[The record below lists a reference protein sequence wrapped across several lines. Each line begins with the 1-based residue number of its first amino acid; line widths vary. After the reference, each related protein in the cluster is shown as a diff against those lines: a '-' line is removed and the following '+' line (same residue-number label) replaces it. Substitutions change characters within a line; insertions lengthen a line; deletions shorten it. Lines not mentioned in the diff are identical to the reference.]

1 MMMRMSSLTDE
12 GVVMSAT
19 SATLEQVSQTKQA
32 LEISFVDDS
41 SDGEVPEEATIYYPI
56 TQRDPNDIRT
66 ILRLSLCSLCFAV
79 LSLALAGLLTYRL
92 SRSAELIVV
101 ERTPEGDRVVGDDRQ
116 FTLPGSVQL
125 RPDSPGDGDKK
136 YLAARWAE
144 SFFKIDPQTRRAD
157 IVRGLKLMTP
167 DAAVALVDQVKQSG
181 EWERQRR
188 EEWQT
193 VWKPQVITLSL
204 DDPYKVQ
211 VVGHQAITKTM
222 SGVVH
227 HSSRQLIC
235 TLALRPDTAK
245 RTDDNQ
251 NTGFRIAGIVDMKV
265 LEDAAA
271 PASPNA
277 TPTISVAPPQ

>member
-1 MMMRMSSLTDE
+1 
-12 GVVMSAT
+12 MSAT
-19 SATLEQVSQTKQA
+19 SAALEQVRPTKEA
-32 LEISFVDDS
+32 LKLSFVDDS
-41 SDGEVPEEATIYYPI
+41 SDGEVPEEAAIYYPI

-66 ILRLSLCSLCFAV
+66 ILRLSLCSLCFAI

-92 SRSAELIVV
+92 TRSAELLVV
-101 ERTPEGDRVVGDDRQ
+101 ERTAAGDRVVGDDRQ
-116 FTLPGSVQL
+116 FILQGSVQL

-136 YLAARWAE
+136 YLAAKWAE
-144 SFFKIDPQTRRAD
+144 SFFQLDPQTRRAD

-167 DAAVALVDQVKQSG
+167 DAAVALVDQVKQTG
-181 EWERQRR
+181 EWETQRR
-188 EEWQT
+188 EEWQA

-211 VVGHQAITKTM
+211 IVGQQVITKTI
-222 SGVVH
+222 SGMVQ

-251 NTGFRIAGIVDMKV
+251 NTGFRVAGIVDMKV
-265 LEDAAA
+265 LDDA
-271 PASPNA
+271 PAPANT
-277 TPTISVAPPQ
+277 TPTISVAAPQ